1 MAEQLAASAALSERI
16 TMAAKL
22 VSIFY
27 SQLLYSEKPLDP
39 VTQKSV
45 FRYFLRAK
53 KYKEL
58 GRLAERVDTIAELD
72 AKLGS
77 RNEIG
82 VITGWLRRPGRTREE
97 IVSRLTKEKRVSA
110 LLPLASMEDLPD
122 EVYERV
128 ALQDS
133 AKISVALLANKSVP
147 RPIRTARAAAL
158 FADPN
163 FGYWN
168 AVEAAKTSH
177 LFDPGFVADL
187 APQVSSLTGAHFCLS
202 NGKVASTDA
211 SRFLAMALAAEK
223 TAQSDVHRYN
233 RATYED
239 VLCLLVETDL
249 VAKDVEVLTKALRR
263 GQKRYQSSYGRN
275 DFARG
280 LSVLESRNSEFEV
293 LLAEFVSCT
302 DPVRTGERFTALFQ
316 AATDYQKERV
326 LSAGCRH
333 QHLSSALM
341 FPHVED
347 VRGTDEEALIRE
359 WERRGDTTVLG
370 RAMISVFYGGHW
382 LEVLKDPLPV
392 LVEAFHACG
401 SDDPPYWLA
410 RDQLILD
417 HPERVVDLLGWGN
430 LLVLASE
437 DDKLRGAVS
446 EKVTSRLGS
455 DPLLWE
461 NFDSLAE
468 DFSGTLG
475 ELLDTVEKI

>member
-1 MAEQLAASAALSERI
+1 MAE
-16 TMAAKL
+16 KL

-27 SQLLYSEKPLDP
+27 SQLLYSEKPIDP

-58 GRLAERVDTIAELD
+58 GRLAERGDTIAELD
-72 AKLGS
+72 EKLGS

-97 IVSRLTKEKRVSA
+97 IVARLAKEKRVSA
-110 LLPLASMEDLPD
+110 LLPLASMEDLPE

-147 RPIRTARAAAL
+147 RSLRVARAAAL
-158 FADPN
+158 FADAN
-163 FGYWN
+163 FSHWN
-168 AVEAAKTSH
+168 TVEAVKTSH

-187 APQVSSLTGAHFCLS
+187 APRVTSLAGAHFCLT
-202 NGKVASTDA
+202 NGKVTSADA

-223 TAQSDVHRYN
+223 TDQSDPHRYYH
-233 RATYED
+233 TSYED
-239 VLCLLVETDL
+239 VLCLLAEADL

-263 GQKRYQSSYGRN
+263 GEKRNQSRYGRN

-280 LSVLESRNSEFEV
+280 LSALESRNSEFEV
-293 LLAEFVSCT
+293 LLTEFVSCT
-302 DPVRTGERFTALFQ
+302 DPVRTGERFTALLKT
-316 AATDYQKERV
+316 ATDYQKERV
-326 LSAGCRH
+326 LSTGCRH
-333 QHLSSALM
+333 QHLDSALM
-341 FPHVED
+341 LPHVED
-347 VRGTDEEALIRE
+347 IRGADEESLVRE

-370 RAMISVFYGGHW
+370 RAMVTVFYGGHW

-392 LVEAFHACG
+392 LVEAFRACG
-401 SDDPPYWLA
+401 DDEPPYWLA
-410 RDQLILD
+410 RHQLFLD

-437 DDKLRGAVS
+437 DDKLRTAVS
-446 EKVTSRLGS
+446 EKVTARLGS

-461 NFDSLAE
+461 NFDSLGE